1 MKSSKLRILIPL
13 IVVVV
18 VGVGFATH
26 AGVGTLS
33 AIGWQ
38 DIALL
43 CPLGALSTMLASKL
57 VVPRAVVSLVIALAL
72 IVVFGRA
79 FCGWICPVPV
89 VSKLRDIF
97 KPKKHHDNEG
107 AALTAGEDAAGASN
121 EAAHASALA
130 GEASSAGASASSVAQ
145 PLTAEEQALLAT
157 SCAHGSTPASEARS
171 TRAASKARV
180 HACASCAEKRGGID
194 SRHFVLGG
202 SLLSAAIFGFPVFCL
217 VCPIGLT
224 FATVLLVMRMF
235 AFGDMTWA
243 IIVVPALLLVE
254 VVFFRKWCHSL
265 CPLGALMSLVGKLN
279 RTLRPVANADTCLE
293 TTKGIHCGQC
303 AKACPE
309 GIDPRHLE
317 NGTALNE
324 CTKCRAC
331 IDACPSHA
339 ISMPLLASGKGK
351 AEKAEARK

>member
-13 IVVVV
+13 IIVVV

-26 AGVGTLS
+26 AGIGTLS

-57 VVPRAVVSLVIALAL
+57 VVPRAVVSLVIALVL

-97 KPKKHHDNEG
+97 KQKSHRDGKT
-107 AALTAGEDAAGASN
+107 AALATHEDTEEMPGNAT
-121 EAAHASALA
+121 
-130 GEASSAGASASSVAQ
+130 SAGVDATSRTDTDANTTSATR
-145 PLTAEEQALLAT
+145 PLTEQEKTLLAT
-157 SCAHGSTPASEARS
+157 SCAGEGA
-171 TRAASKARV
+171 AASAAKPNRSARRAKA

-194 SRHFVLGG
+194 SRHFVLAG

-243 IIVVPALLLVE
+243 IIVVPVLLLVE
-254 VVFFRKWCHSL
+254 VVFFRKWCHSI

-279 RTLRPVANADTCLE
+279 RTLRPVANADTCIE
-293 TTKGIHCGQC
+293 TTKGAQCGRC

-309 GIDPRHLE
+309 GIDPRHPE
-317 NGTALNE
+317 NGTAWNE

-339 ISMPLLASGKGK
+339 ISMPLLTAGGDK
-351 AEKAEARK
+351 AEKTETGK